1 MSLQM
6 GMGMPYLV
14 LEVNRD
20 NIVQDTMRQVS
31 ALRQN
36 DLRKPLKVKFRGEE
50 GVDEGGVQKEFF
62 QVRCPAILRAR
73 PVSER
78 LSLQT
83 HCTPLCAA
91 RW

>member
-6 GMGMPYLV
+6 SMPYLV

-36 DLRKPLKVKFRGEE
+36 DLRKPLKVKFRGED

-62 QVRCPAILRAR
+62 QVRQRRCAPCTRRSPRPEPLRTFCGTR
-73 PVSER
+73 S
-78 LSLQT
+78 
-83 HCTPLCAA
+83 
-91 RW
+91 